1 MKGDWTMRE
10 RSKSYTLD
18 EYRENQIEKA
28 ATDDM
33 MLLIAKE
40 LVKAKDEDG
49 VNLFW
54 DDDEERF
61 MRKYILYTEDRVYC

>member
-1 MKGDWTMRE
+1 MRE
-10 RSKSYTLD
+10 RSKSYKFD
-18 EYRENQIEKA
+18 DYRDNQIEKA
-28 ATDDM
+28 ATDDL
-33 MLLIAKE
+33 MLLLAKE

-61 MRKYILYTEDRVYC
+61 MRRYILYTEESAHC

>member
-1 MKGDWTMRE
+1 MKGEWTMKE
-10 RSKSYTLD
+10 RLKSYTLD
-18 EYRENQIEKA
+18 EYRDNQIEKA